1 MNIKNSVKKIIFR
14 FHQIKKEKNPFFEK
28 YNNLPEC
35 YILGS
40 SPSLLNHDLKK
51 LKNKPV
57 LTLNNNFVH
66 PDFNYFMK
74 SEEVL
79 KMHLVPPIHPPQS
92 EEDWLRWFKKMEMNM
107 PRNVT
112 LFFGI
117 NNQEINTKYLIE
129 KYSLFENHNY
139 IFYKTFVPLN
149 DLNKFFLNNFSVIP
163 GCRVGS
169 SLGLIL
175 LKFMR
180 VKEIFMLGIDFNTLK
195 YSKMQEYRFYGLSD
209 HQKKEKI
216 GKKYLRAIS
225 LNLTIS
231 EKLKIKKF
239 NEEYS
244 NIHNCSEESF
254 LDMFE
259 YKNF

>member
-1 MNIKNSVKKIIFR
+1 
-14 FHQIKKEKNPFFEK
+14 
-28 YNNLPEC
+28 
-35 YILGS
+35 
-40 SPSLLNHDLKK
+40 
-51 LKNKPV
+51 
-57 LTLNNNFVH
+57 
-66 PDFNYFMK
+66 
-74 SEEVL
+74 
-79 KMHLVPPIHPPQS
+79 
-92 EEDWLRWFKKMEMNM
+92 
-107 PRNVT
+107 
-112 LFFGI
+112 
-117 NNQEINTKYLIE
+117 
-129 KYSLFENHNY
+129 
-139 IFYKTFVPLN
+139 
-149 DLNKFFLNNFSVIP
+149 
-163 GCRVGS
+163 
-169 SLGLIL
+169 
-175 LKFMR
+175 
-180 VKEIFMLGIDFNTLK
+180 MLGIDFNTLK